1 MTFIFYDT
9 ETTGLEAGF
18 DQILQFAAIITDDD
32 LNPIEEVN
40 LRCRLQS
47 HVVPSP
53 GAFVITGV
61 RPSDVAGANMS
72 HYEMI
77 REIRAV
83 IERHTPAVI
92 VGYNSIGYDEE
103 MLRQAFY
110 QTLNPVYLTNTGGN
124 SRMDIMKVAHAA
136 SEYAPGVL
144 EVPLNDR
151 GRPSF
156 KLQLLAPANGLMHE
170 DAHEAMSDTFV
181 TLGLARLVRDRAPA
195 VWSAMTQTRSKQ
207 SSQEFITDTEVFCFT
222 DMMFK
227 QRTILATK
235 IAANPEY
242 TSEVAVFD
250 LSHDPAPYLD
260 APAKDIGS
268 LLRTSPRPIRIVKAN
283 QSPILTPHD
292 LSHANVAG
300 HGQTLDELR
309 EKARAV
315 REHPTFAANVA
326 SAVANRYPPR
336 DAPEHVEQR
345 IYVGFP
351 SRADE
356 RRMESF
362 HAQPWEERMEAVS
375 QFEDDRLRELGERLI
390 YIESPEVLPDETRQ
404 HHDAWLHDRFHT
416 DADVPWVTIGSAIE
430 ELAELKSTGDGQNS
444 SLLMDIETHLVRLKI
459 ALPLRTNFY

>member
-9 ETTGLEAGF
+9 ETTGLTAGF
-18 DQILQFAAIITDDD
+18 DQILQYAAIVTDDD
-32 LNPIEEVN
+32 LNPIEEIN
-40 LRCRLQS
+40 LRCRFLP
-47 HVVPSP
+47 HIVPSP
-53 GAFVITGV
+53 GALVITGV

-83 IERHTPAVI
+83 IERHNPAII
-92 VGYNSIGYDEE
+92 VGYNSIGYDEG

-110 QTLNPVYLTNTGGN
+110 QTLNPTYLTNTGGN
-124 SRMDIMKVAHAA
+124 TRMDIMKVAHAA

-144 EVPLNDR
+144 EVPLNAK

-170 DAHEAMSDTFV
+170 DAHEAMSDTLA
-181 TLGLARLVRDRAPA
+181 TLELARLVRDRAPA
-195 VWSAMTQTRSKQ
+195 VWDAMTQTRSKQ
-207 SSQEFITDTEVFCFT
+207 STQEFLEDTEIFCFT
-222 DMMFK
+222 DMMFG
-227 QRTILATK
+227 QRSILATK
-235 IAANPEY
+235 IAANPDY
-242 TSEVAVFD
+242 LSEVAVFD

-260 APAKDIGS
+260 APAKDVGS

-292 LSHANVAG
+292 LSHAKVAG
-300 HGQTLDELR
+300 HDQTLDELR

-326 SAVANRYPPR
+326 SAVANRYLPR

-345 IYVGFP
+345 IYEGFP

-356 RRMESF
+356 RRMTTF
-362 HAQPWEERMEAVS
+362 HDQPWEERMETVL
-375 QFEDDRLRELGERLI
+375 QLEDDRLRELGERLI
-390 YIESPEVLPDETRQ
+390 YIENPDVLPDEIRQ
-404 HHDAWLHDRFHT
+404 RHDAWRHDRFHA
-416 DADVPWVTIGSAIE
+416 DGDVPWVTIGSAIE
-430 ELAELKSTGDGQNS
+430 ELAELRSSGDGQNG
-444 SLLMDIETHLVRLKI
+444 SLFFDIEMHLSRLDNI
-459 ALPLRTNFY
+459 IS

>member
-9 ETTGLEAGF
+9 ETTGLSAGF
-18 DQILQFAAIITDDD
+18 DQILQFAAIVTDDD

-40 LRCRLQS
+40 LRCRLQP

-92 VGYNSIGYDEE
+92 VGYNSISYDEG

-124 SRMDIMKVAHAA
+124 TRMDIMKVAHAA

-144 EVPLNDR
+144 EVPLGDR

-195 VWSAMTQTRSKQ
+195 VWNAMTQTRSKQ
-207 SSQEFITDTEVFCFT
+207 STQEFLENTEVFCFT
-222 DMMFK
+222 DMMFG
-227 QRTILATK
+227 QCSILATR
-235 IAANPEY
+235 ITANPEY

-250 LSHDPAPYLD
+250 LSHDPVHYLD

-283 QSPILTPHD
+283 QSPILAPHN
-292 LSHANVAG
+292 LSHDGVAG
-300 HGQTLDELR
+300 HDQTLGELR

-345 IYVGFP
+345 IYEGFP

-356 RRMESF
+356 RRMTTF
-362 HAQPWEERMEAVS
+362 HEQPWEERMETVS

-390 YIESPEVLPDETRQ
+390 YLESPDVLPDETRQ
-404 HHDAWLHDRFHT
+404 RHDAWRRERFHAEG
-416 DADVPWVTIGSAIE
+416 DAPWVTIGSARQ
-430 ELAELKSTGDGQNS
+430 ELNELTKTDDGKNA
-444 SLLMDIETHLVRLKI
+444 SLLEDIEKHLTQLN
-459 ALPLRTNFY
+459 TY